1 MRAGISTACLYPM
14 LLEDAYSAL
23 LKLQFHEFEI
33 FINTFSELKP
43 DYVRELRLR
52 AEDTGSRI
60 KSLHPFTSGFESFM
74 LFSDYERRFLDGL
87 EIYKRYFEVCNLLGA
102 EIFVLHG
109 KRSDKRSPAADLQYY
124 ERYVRLFQLGKKFG
138 VTVAQENV
146 NNFLSDDPSFIL
158 KMKEHCGENC
168 AFVLDIKQAVRGG
181 QDPYRI
187 CAAMGD
193 KIVHVHMNDNKPGS
207 DCVLPGCGTM
217 NYPALIRI
225 LEKFGFDG
233 DLIIEVYRK
242 NFTRME
248 ELVSAKHVVE
258 ELL

>member
-14 LLEDAYSAL
+14 LLEDAFSEL

-43 DYVRELRLR
+43 DYVRELRLK
-52 AEDTGSRI
+52 AKDTGSRI

-109 KRSDKRSPAADLQYY
+109 KRSEKRSPAADLQYY

-146 NNFLSDDPSFIL
+146 NNFLSDDPSFIF

-193 KIVHVHMNDNKPGS
+193 RIVHVHMNDNMPGS

-217 NYPALIRI
+217 NYPALIRM
-225 LEKFGFDG
+225 LEKFSFDG